1 MNSTIDLY
9 MVKWATLN
17 FFDLVQVYRD
27 LDEEL
32 EHVCDEFSLTVDLDR
47 RAYFQGAMTALKS
60 AQGKLLFKL
69 SELLE
74 EYGHLDPL
82 DYPDHDARI
91 RRARPIMELL
101 VQDLFN

>member
-32 EHVCDEFSLTVDLDR
+32 EHVCDELSHAVELDR
-47 RAYFQGAMTALKS
+47 QAYFQGAMTALKS
-60 AQGKLLFKL
+60 SQGKLLAKL
-69 SELLE
+69 ADILQEQG
-74 EYGHLDPL
+74 YLDPF
-82 DYPDHDARI
+82 DCPNRDSRI
-91 RRARPIMELL
+91 LYARPIMEMM